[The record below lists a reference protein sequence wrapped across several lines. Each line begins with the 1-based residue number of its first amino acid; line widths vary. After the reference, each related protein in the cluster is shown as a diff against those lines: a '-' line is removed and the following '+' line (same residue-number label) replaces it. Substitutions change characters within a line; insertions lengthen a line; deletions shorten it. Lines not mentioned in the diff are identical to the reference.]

1 MNKHFKLLSLFFG
14 LMVATTGFVAC
25 GGDDDD
31 DPPAPQPQEQ
41 KGGDETPKTD
51 SIPNPPANA
60 FIGKWSNRK
69 IVSEVETDNHGKV
82 YAVVTNV
89 YEFKSDMTFVFL
101 GYDQTFYEKEGLSGE
116 TRRRQTG
123 TYSFADDILTIDCQ
137 KNEVYNWIEET
148 WFSQGEAWTVQYRTI
163 VTSDSIILTPVN
175 GREGVTYVK
184 GELGEFIV
192 PINPGGITTD
202 DLVGVWNIS
211 SMDGGATYT
220 FTKDKLTI
228 ASGDQEEY
236 VMSYTL
242 KDDVITYTTT
252 DDVGTVKIDLLYDKS
267 VLVWKVLQK
276 NDNGDYYEFSHL
288 MYKDGAT
295 INASVNDIQGTWHW
309 YMYGNT
315 EYVRAGLT
323 IKDATFDLIIT
334 PWGQRYTGT
343 FTYRN
348 GYIIL
353 NTTNGYT
360 SREEGSGDG
369 WGEGNL
375 DPTTLEGQ
383 WSTLD
388 RENWMIWERM
398 PFIANGTEAYGIVA
412 NLSALFVKK

>member
-51 SIPNPPANA
+51 SIPNPPA
-60 FIGKWSNRK
+60 
-69 IVSEVETDNHGKV
+69 
-82 YAVVTNV
+82 
-89 YEFKSDMTFVFL
+89 
-101 GYDQTFYEKEGLSGE
+101 
-116 TRRRQTG
+116 
-123 TYSFADDILTIDCQ
+123 
-137 KNEVYNWIEET
+137 
-148 WFSQGEAWTVQYRTI
+148 
-163 VTSDSIILTPVN
+163 
-175 GREGVTYVK
+175 
-184 GELGEFIV
+184 
-192 PINPGGITTD
+192 GITTD
-202 DLVGVWNIS
+202 DLVGVWKIS
-211 SMDGGATYT
+211 GMDERTTYT

-228 ASGDQEEY
+228 ASGDQ
-236 VMSYTL
+236 VGFDGPYTL
-242 KDDVITYTTT
+242 NDGVITYTTT
-252 DDVGTVKIDLLYDKS
+252 YEYYNQQTQKNETREYVVSVKIDLLYDKS

-309 YMYGNT
+309 YMYGDT

-360 SREEGSGDG
+360 SREAGTGDG

-375 DPTTLEGQ
+375 DPITLEGQ

-388 RENWMIWERM
+388 RENWTIWERM